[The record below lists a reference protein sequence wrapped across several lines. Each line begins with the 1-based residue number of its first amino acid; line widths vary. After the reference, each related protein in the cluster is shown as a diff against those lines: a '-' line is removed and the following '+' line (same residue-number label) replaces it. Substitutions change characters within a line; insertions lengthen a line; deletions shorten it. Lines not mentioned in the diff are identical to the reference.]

1 VNVHLLPQIATPFSD
16 IDELAG
22 ELEAVADVVGAA
34 APLPVAQA
42 WHSNR
47 DLWRPRLVTVVTR
60 ARLDATLAARPGYR
74 VRHPRTHDGV
84 DERRFSATCKNQGH
98 IHLTEM
104 FVLTLNPLMWRI
116 WWAPNNAR
124 RWQVGFNWA
133 FKRLKE
139 RICSSK
145 SLTHYACGHR
155 NLSLG
160 CFPVIAKLHRQKFI
174 LHIKA
179 AWEINNK
186 EENNNI
192 FVQVGELV
200 KFSQLFFF

>member
-1 VNVHLLPQIATPFSD
+1 MCVINIYLPVENIHLFLHYTKQWTYHSASLVVVNVHLLSQIATPFSD

-42 WHSNR
+42 WHSNG

-84 DERRFSATCKNQGH
+84 DERRFSATCKNHGH

-104 FVLTLNPLMWRI
+104 FV
-116 WWAPNNAR
+116 
-124 RWQVGFNWA
+124 
-133 FKRLKE
+133 
-139 RICSSK
+139 
-145 SLTHYACGHR
+145 
-155 NLSLG
+155 
-160 CFPVIAKLHRQKFI
+160 
-174 LHIKA
+174 
-179 AWEINNK
+179 
-186 EENNNI
+186 
-192 FVQVGELV
+192 
-200 KFSQLFFF
+200 